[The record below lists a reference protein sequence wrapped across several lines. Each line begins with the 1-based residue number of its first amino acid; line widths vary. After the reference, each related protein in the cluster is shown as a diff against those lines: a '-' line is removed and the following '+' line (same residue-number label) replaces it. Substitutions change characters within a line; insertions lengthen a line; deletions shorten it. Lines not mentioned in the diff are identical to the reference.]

1 MSQAAYGCQAG
12 PNQVAHRFVSTVRDP
27 NGREFTCAMQ
37 SGQLHRI
44 SAICLDPVS
53 RATGDQRWR
62 DDAIMASSRDLT
74 LNTVPARPSF
84 VANVE
89 LDPRATN
96 LAQQLRQRRRRVGDL
111 AMLADFSALFA
122 LRYRNRYRV
131 LVDVQSDIL
140 HRLAHRAPPCTR
152 SPQTSPVR
160 SRSCILQ
167 GRWRQP

>member
-62 DDAIMASSRDLT
+62 DHDAIMASGGHLT
-74 LNTVPARPSF
+74 LNAVPAWTGL
-84 VANVE
+84 VANVK
-89 LDPRATN
+89 LDTRPTE
-96 LAQQLRQRRRRVGDL
+96 LAQ
-111 AMLADFSALFA
+111 
-122 LRYRNRYRV
+122 
-131 LVDVQSDIL
+131 
-140 HRLAHRAPPCTR
+140 
-152 SPQTSPVR
+152 
-160 SRSCILQ
+160 
-167 GRWRQP
+167 